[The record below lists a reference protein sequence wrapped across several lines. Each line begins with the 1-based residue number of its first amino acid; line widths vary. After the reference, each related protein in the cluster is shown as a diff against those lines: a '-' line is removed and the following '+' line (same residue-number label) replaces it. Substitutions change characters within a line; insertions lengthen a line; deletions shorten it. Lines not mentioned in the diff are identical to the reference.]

1 MFLIIVLL
9 LLLLAAAAAA
19 YVSWKQLSLPWLRL
33 ALAAAAALSW
43 LVSLLLPEGAG
54 FSGIFAGQAGE
65 ASLLPEVDLV
75 VRAATRPLGLA
86 VPAVLFLVSLERSFS
101 LSQTAWAYAL
111 GAGSLF
117 ALLAGN
123 TYSLLMGWALIELIW
138 LGYCFFHQ
146 REEQR
151 STYLNMPFAVR
162 LLGPGLLIY
171 GGLIAVNSGAE
182 GLFSGS
188 RADFL
193 PLAAA
198 ASVFR
203 WGIWL
208 PTGFLD
214 GSREHHSFHAVLAA
228 LPSGVSFSLIAQ
240 LSEVGFSWSALEP
253 GGLVL
258 SALLLLTGAVW
269 AAGKRTGEPWKLFFF
284 GLISLSYLGA
294 GYQLPSASI
303 SFGLG
308 MLLSGLLLF
317 FPGRAVPLG
326 WVRVGVIGLGLLPLP
341 FFPLAGGAVLF
352 TRGWVGMLS
361 ALGMGLLL
369 AGAGQ
374 QLLRA
379 PVAASP
385 EKNLQGL
392 NIIPAWLLLLIT
404 QITAAI
410 WLLPNSPEA
419 ILPGWDWRFLIPL
432 AAGAALTAA
441 IKHGNLNRKFPV
453 LTGLWD
459 DLYSSLYKIGK
470 FLESLVGFILG
481 LLEGRGG
488 LIWTLLIGFL
498 ILTLLNLQGGR

>member
-1 MFLIIVLL
+1 MVLIIVLIL
-9 LLLLAAAAAA
+9 LLLTAAAAAF
-19 YVSWKQLSLPWLRL
+19 VSWKQLSLPWLRL

-43 LVSLLLPEGAG
+43 LIFLLLPEGAG
-54 FSGIFAGQAGE
+54 FSGNFAGQAGE
-65 ASLLPEVDLV
+65 NSLLPEMELI
-75 VRAATRPLGLA
+75 VRAANRPLGLA

-101 LSQTAWAYAL
+101 LSQAAWTYAL

-123 TYSLLMGWALIELIW
+123 TYTLLMGWTLIELIW

-151 STYLNMPFAVR
+151 NTYLSMPFSAR

-171 GGLIAVNSGAE
+171 AGLIGVNSGAD
-182 GLFSGS
+182 GLFSS
-188 RADFL
+188 SQPDFL
-193 PLAAA
+193 PIAAA

-208 PTGFLD
+208 PTGFLED
-214 GSREHHSFHAVLAA
+214 SREQHSFHAVLAA

-240 LSEVGFSWSALEP
+240 LSDGGFSWSALQP
-253 GGLVL
+253 GRLVL
-258 SALLLLTGAVW
+258 IALLLLTGAVW

-303 SFGLG
+303 SFGMG

-317 FPGRAVPLG
+317 FPGRAYPLG
-326 WVRVGVIGLGLLPLP
+326 WVRVGMIGLGLLPLP
-341 FFPLAGGAVLF
+341 FFPLAGGGVLF

-369 AGAGQ
+369 AGTGRR
-374 QLLRA
+374 LLRA

-385 EKNLQGL
+385 ERSLQDL
-392 NIIPAWLLLLIT
+392 KILPAWLLLLIT

-419 ILPGWDWRFLIPL
+419 ILPSWDWRFLIPL
-432 AAGAALTAA
+432 AVGAVLIAA
-441 IKHGNLNRKFPV
+441 IKQWKLMRNLPV
-453 LTGLWD
+453 LTGLRD
-459 DLYSSLYKIGK
+459 GLYSSLYKIGK
-470 FLESLVGFILG
+470 SLENLVGFVLG

-498 ILTLLNLQGGR
+498 ILTLLN